1 MAPIESWV
9 VTFRQHVDSVSWLKC
24 HSWAACLYTLDGEAL
39 DGCWSLCL
47 KQSRMQWPHEA
58 CKKNPPVDKEAL
70 FLLWKIWCSLSF
82 ISLGLHYLFSFKS
95 QACLANWNCF
105 LNSLMIQ
112 SFQRIGYS
120 GIPSS
125 CDWQDLLPVLS
136 CRLWEILTLKFRNHI
151 YSSFRRRHL
160 LWIVC

>member
-9 VTFRQHVDSVSWLKC
+9 VTFCQHVDSVSWLKRC
-24 HSWAACLYTLDGEAL
+24 SWAACLYTLDGEAL

-47 KQSRMQWPHEA
+47 KQSRMQWPREA
-58 CKKNPPVDKEAL
+58 CKKNPPVDKQPL

-82 ISLGLHYLFSFKS
+82 ISLGLRYLSSCKS

-112 SFQRIGYS
+112 SFQKIGYFGIWS
-120 GIPSS
+120 G
-125 CDWQDLLPVLS
+125 CDWQDLLS
-136 CRLWEILTLKFRNHI
+136 RIILQAVRDPYFKIRKSYLFI
-151 YSSFRRRHL
+151 L
-160 LWIVC
+160 